1 MSRLFWKILL
11 TFWLALLLLFGVVG
25 VPLLVQQWQ
34 LHTLEETIVVHPMSI
49 VAVKAAAL
57 TFEHG
62 GSTALEA
69 MLREQDQE
77 APSDM
82 QIYAFDSANRE
93 LLGRTVEPSVVA
105 QLRAVSPPTLSFP
118 VMRVAHH
125 DNTAYLLF
133 APWSGQFPEFA
144 NVHHL
149 RMNKKHTMDVL
160 VIVSILTASFL
171 SSWAL
176 AWYFSHPVK
185 LLNKAFQIV
194 AAGDLTRR
202 VAQDIGSRRDELADL
217 GKGFDHMAT
226 QLQSLVENQQ
236 HLMASQQR
244 LLHDISHEL
253 RSPLTRLTMSIAL
266 ARQQPA
272 YLEKSLKQIEQ
283 EAERLECLV
292 NEVLTLARL
301 ETGVST
307 GMDGFVDIRL
317 LLQTLTETVEFEAL
331 ALQRQIRFLH
341 DLPAEGYL
349 IPGNAELLYR
359 ALENLLR
366 NAIHHTPPTGTVL
379 LRVSGY
385 ALPKAL
391 QIDAE
396 DQGSG
401 VPETELTNIFKPF
414 YRLDAPA
421 SSHHHEGYG
430 LGLAI
435 AYRAIIAHQGSIIA
449 KNRAGGGL
457 VVQIILPC

>member
-34 LHTLEETIVVHPMSI
+34 LHTLEETIVVHPMSM

-62 GSTALEA
+62 GSAALTAL
-69 MLREQDQE
+69 LREQDQE
-77 APSDM
+77 APADM
-82 QIYAFDSANRE
+82 QIYALDSTNQE
-93 LLGRTVEPSVVA
+93 LLGRMVEPKLVA
-105 QLRAVSPPTLSFP
+105 QLRAASPLTLGFP
-118 VMRVAHH
+118 VMREARHGDTH
-125 DNTAYLLF
+125 YLLF

-144 NVHHL
+144 EVHHL
-149 RMNKKHTMDVL
+149 RMNKKHTVDAL
-160 VIVSILTASFL
+160 IILSILTASFL

-185 LLNKAFQIV
+185 LLNKAFQII
-194 AAGDLTRR
+194 ASGDLTRR
-202 VAQDIGSRRDELADL
+202 VAQDIGTRRDELADL

-226 QLQSLVENQQ
+226 RLQSLVENQQ
-236 HLMASQQR
+236 DLMASQQR
-244 LLHDISHEL
+244 LLHDVSHEL
-253 RSPLTRLTMSIAL
+253 RSPLTRLNMSIAL

-272 YLEKSLKQIEQ
+272 YLDKSLKQIEQ
-283 EAERLECLV
+283 EAERLDCLV

-301 ETGVST
+301 EAGVSSD
-307 GMDGFVDIRL
+307 MDGFVDIRL
-317 LLQTLTETVEFEAL
+317 LLQTLTASVEFEAL
-331 ALQRQIRFLH
+331 ALQRRIQFIH
-341 DLPAEGYL
+341 DLPDEGYL

-366 NAIHHTPPTGTVL
+366 NAIRHTKPTGTVV
-379 LRVSGY
+379 LRVAGY
-385 ALPKAL
+385 ALPNAL
-391 QIDAE
+391 QIWVE
-396 DQGSG
+396 DQGNG
-401 VPETELTNIFKPF
+401 VPETELANIFKPF
-414 YRLDAPA
+414 HRLSLA
-421 SSHHHEGYG
+421 STHNHEGYG

-449 KNRAGGGL
+449 KNREEGGL

>member
-1 MSRLFWKILL
+1 MNRLFWKILL

-25 VPLLVQQWQ
+25 IPLLVQQWQ
-34 LHTLEETIVVHPMSI
+34 LHTLEETTVVHPMSI

-57 TFEHG
+57 TLQHG
-62 GSTALEA
+62 GTAALTA

-77 APSDM
+77 APADM
-82 QIYAFDSANRE
+82 QIYALDNANQE
-93 LLGRTVEPSVVA
+93 LLGRTVAPTVVA
-105 QLRAVSPPTLSFP
+105 RLRAATPLNLSFP
-118 VMRVAHH
+118 VMREVDH
-125 DNTAYLLF
+125 DGNTYLLF

-144 NVHHL
+144 NAHRL
-149 RMNKKHTMDVL
+149 RMNKKHTADVL
-160 VIVSILTASFL
+160 VIFSIFAASFL
-171 SSWAL
+171 SSWGL

-185 LLNKAFQIV
+185 LLNKAFQTV

-217 GKGFDHMAT
+217 GKGFDHMTT
-226 QLQSLVENQQ
+226 QLQSLVETQQ

-253 RSPLTRLTMSIAL
+253 RSPLTRLNMSIAL

-272 YLEKSLKQIEQ
+272 YLNKSLKQIEQ

-301 ETGVST
+301 EAGIST
-307 GMDGFVDIRL
+307 DMDSFVDIRL
-317 LLQTLTETVEFEAL
+317 LLQTLIETVEFEAL
-331 ALQRQIRFLH
+331 ALQRHIQFIH
-341 DLPAEGYL
+341 DLPDEGYL

-366 NAIHHTPPTGTVL
+366 NAIQHTPPTGTVL

-391 QIDAE
+391 QIGVE
-396 DQGSG
+396 DQGNG
-401 VPETELTNIFKPF
+401 VSETELTSIFKPF
-414 YRLDAPA
+414 YRRNTPA
-421 SSHHHEGYG
+421 NNNSHEGYG

-435 AYRAIIAHQGSIIA
+435 AYRAISAHQGSIIA
-449 KNRAGGGL
+449 KNREEGGL
-457 VVQIILPC
+457 VVQITLPC